1 MVKKA
6 TIYTKTAN
14 NKVNEKEE
22 LEIFLKTLETERC
35 ICRGITRRK
44 LFVVDS
50 KKDRNIEVRQSL

>member
-1 MVKKA
+1 MEFFRNERRF
-6 TIYTKTAN
+6 TMN

-50 KKDRNIEVRQSL
+50 KKDRNIGVKQSL